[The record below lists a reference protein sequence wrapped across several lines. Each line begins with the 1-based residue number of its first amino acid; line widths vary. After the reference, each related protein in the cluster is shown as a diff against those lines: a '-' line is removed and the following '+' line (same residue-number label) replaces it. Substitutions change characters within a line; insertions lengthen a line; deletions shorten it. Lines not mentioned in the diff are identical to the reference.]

1 MFIKTDGDEAIN
13 SLFIESLYIVKVA
26 DVPQGEVYEV
36 FAVEAKLV
44 SGVRER
50 IGCYDEETANKRF
63 EEIVAML
70 NANESPAFEEVRA

>member
-1 MFIKTDGDEAIN
+1 MFIKTDGNEAIN

-50 IGCYDEETANKRF
+50 IGCYDEQTANKRL

>member
-1 MFIKTDGDEAIN
+1 MFIKTDGNEAIN

-44 SGVRER
+44 SGVREM
-50 IGCYDEETANKRF
+50 IGCYDEETANKRL

-70 NANESPAFEEVRA
+70 NANESPAFEEVKP